1 MRRYSELS
9 KLKTFEERYEYLK
22 LGGTVGEST
31 FGFDRYFNQAF
42 YHSPEWKKIRQLVI
56 LRDSDGNSVLDLGV
70 EDHPISGR
78 IYIHHMN
85 PISLS
90 DIENKTDFL
99 LNPDFLIC
107 ASKDTHDAIHY
118 GADHVFTRNEIIER
132 KPFDTCL
139 WRT

>member
-107 ASKDTHDAIHY
+107 VSKDTHDAIHY

>member
-1 MRRYSELS
+1 VV
-9 KLKTFEERYEYLK
+9 
-22 LGGTVGEST
+22 VG
-31 FGFDRYFNQAF
+31 Q
-42 YHSPEWKKIRQLVI
+42 I
-56 LRDSDGNSVLDLGV
+56 LLGV
-70 EDHPISGR
+70 EGHPISGR

-99 LNPDFLIC
+99 LNTDFLIC
-107 ASKDTHDAIHY
+107 VSKDTHDAIHY

>member
-22 LGGTVGEST
+22 LGGIVGEST

-42 YHSPEWKKIRQLVI
+42 YHSPEWKKVRQLVI

-107 ASKDTHDAIHY
+107 VSKDTHDAIHY

>member
-42 YHSPEWKKIRQLVI
+42 YHSPEWKKVRQLVI
-56 LRDSDGNSVLDLGV
+56 LRDSDGNSVLDLGI

-107 ASKDTHDAIHY
+107 VSKDTHDAIHY
-118 GADHVFTRNEIIER
+118 GTDHIFTRNEIIER